1 MPGWQRVRGQ
11 VSVHWLEVWSW
22 ASNICK
28 VRCLPGARYAVRHM
42 QDVKWCHI
50 CKVPPINSEFAIQ
63 GFNQCIA
70 MLRIMSL
77 LRMQGS
83 TDAWYIKNLP
93 AIMHA
98 YITYHWLLPQ
108 NQLVNSWSF
117 CSSYCWQIQHSGWRP
132 PGPLGLKS
140 SLYAK
145 LSWMGL
151 L

>member
-1 MPGWQRVRGQ
+1 MRQM
-11 VSVHWLEVWSW
+11 SW
-22 ASNICK
+22 RKGCSYSASHIPTYEIDAYNIKFCRP
-28 VRCLPGARYAVRHM
+28 VVICQHARLTTCTRASQCSLTGSLVLSQQYM
-42 QDVKWCHI
+42 Q
-50 CKVPPINSEFAIQ
+50 
-63 GFNQCIA
+63 G

-117 CSSYCWQIQHSGWRP
+117 CSSYFWQIQHSGWRP

-145 LSWMGL
+145 LSWMGFL
-151 L
+151 